1 MDQLP
6 PTEIPVKQTE
16 ISLGGEPA
24 IRLDGVPSRNGTTE
38 ILAVHNDNLY
48 NPAFDPDRKACRR
61 LRMTGGGSLTWPS
74 TRSRSSSGSRR
85 LNHGRRGA
93 HGKVIDSFRV
103 LHVLRGHLY

>member
-1 MDQLP
+1 MKPATGQTLRQLVDAYVDQLP

-48 NPAFDPDRKACRR
+48 NLAFDPDPQGVPQVTDDWRR
-61 LRMTGGGSLTWPS
+61 LLDLTVGTFTFLEWQ
-74 TRSRSSSGSRR
+74 
-85 LNHGRRGA
+85 
-93 HGKVIDSFRV
+93 
-103 LHVLRGHLY
+103 